1 MPTCMCNGCE
11 GRAKIKQARRT
22 LHVHTMQ
29 EYKEVFEP
37 LLLEECCAQ
46 ILRGVEEGE
55 VLTPH
60 PCAVATSDSAS
71 CLAIFCKTF
80 ISLYQRFCRLASGH

>member
-1 MPTCMCNGCE
+1 VQICSHAHTHT
-11 GRAKIKQARRT
+11 RT
-22 LHVHTMQ
+22 LTHYLSTTATPQ

-55 VLTPH
+55 VLAPH
-60 PCAVATSDSAS
+60 PAVVAAS
-71 CLAIFCKTF
+71 EVVRER
-80 ISLYQRFCRLASGH
+80 QRGW